1 MASKQ
6 EIIEFL
12 SHPRKIAI
20 VGASTKEHKA
30 GYFVP
35 QYLQKRGFTIVP
47 VNPNISL
54 FLGENAI
61 ESIEDAPDDL
71 DGVIIFRIS
80 QSAEKVAIKAV
91 DMKIPLIWLPDRITS
106 EKARQYAEE
115 RGIIF
120 VQDRCALR
128 DTKYLVL
135 RQNF

>member
-47 VNPNISL
+47 INPKISM
-54 FLGENAI
+54 FLGEKSLDSLD
-61 ESIEDAPDDL
+61 EAPDDL
-71 DGVIIFRIS
+71 DGVIIFRLS
-80 QSAEKVAIKAV
+80 HSAEKVALKAV
-91 DMKIPLIWLPDRITS
+91 DKKIPMIWLPDRITS

-115 RGIIF
+115 NNIKF

-135 RQNF
+135 RQNY